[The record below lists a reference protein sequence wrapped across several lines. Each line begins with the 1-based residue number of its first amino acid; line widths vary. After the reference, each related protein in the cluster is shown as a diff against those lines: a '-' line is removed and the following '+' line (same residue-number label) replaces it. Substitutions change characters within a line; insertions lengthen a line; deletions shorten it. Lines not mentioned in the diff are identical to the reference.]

1 MTDHRA
7 VIYEAVIYLLSTI
20 KRHGMKYLTIK
31 RGANGVRQK
40 GFTLIE
46 LLIAMVVMA
55 ILASVAFPSFM
66 QSVRKGNRSDAES
79 SLMRAAGNQERF
91 FATNG
96 TYTAL
101 ITDLGF
107 EDGGLSEKEHYQITI
122 TAGPTGIGS
131 SYVITAKA
139 VAGHM
144 QAKDTGCTVLSVD
157 SLGQQLPDPADS
169 DCW

>member
-1 MTDHRA
+1 MNTLM
-7 VIYEAVIYLLSTI
+7 VKCGE
-20 KRHGMKYLTIK
+20 M
-31 RGANGVRQK
+31 GVRRQ

-46 LLIAMVVMA
+46 LLIAMVVIA

-79 SLMRAAGNQERF
+79 SLMRATGNQERF

-96 TYTAL
+96 TYTTL

-107 EDGGLSEKEHYQITI
+107 VEGGLSENEHYQIVT

-131 SYVITAKA
+131 SYVVTATA
-139 VAGHM
+139 VTGHM